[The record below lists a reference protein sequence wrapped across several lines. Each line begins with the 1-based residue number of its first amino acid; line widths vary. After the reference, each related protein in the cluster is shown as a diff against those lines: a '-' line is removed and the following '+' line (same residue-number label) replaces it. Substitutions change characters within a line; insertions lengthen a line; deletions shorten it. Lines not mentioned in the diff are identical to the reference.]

1 MPRGRRCDT
10 SVWTEQGA
18 AGSRKNEAALEAAGF
33 CGAYDGRMSGTE
45 TLQAHFD
52 ERWFLVVFLF
62 CGALVVA
69 NLLHW
74 FVFRVLR
81 RKEEKSVL
89 RGWGIKRH
97 LSRPARTIVLLSC
110 GLIALPFVPR
120 ISESAED
127 TIRRALLIAM
137 VVSLGWLAIGA
148 VYVLQE
154 FLLHKYDLSAA
165 NNLRA
170 RRIHTQIALFRRLL
184 IGLIVIVTI
193 GAVLWTF
200 RDQRLW
206 EYGTGLVA
214 SAGLASL
221 VLATAAKS
229 TASNVLAGLQI
240 AVTEPIRIDDVVVV
254 QGEWGRIEEITS
266 AYVVVRIWDLR
277 RLIVPL
283 TWFIE
288 NSFQNWSRES
298 TEVMGT
304 SMLYVDYSTPV
315 EPLRA
320 ELVRLVAANPLWNG
334 KTCALQVTNLTE
346 QAMELRCLVSA
357 DNAGALFDLRC
368 QVREGMIAFV
378 QQTFPEAFPRRR
390 SAVVGVVELEDTA
403 AEPPLAANDA
413 RP

>member
-1 MPRGRRCDT
+1 MN
-10 SVWTEQGA
+10 
-18 AGSRKNEAALEAAGF
+18 GS
-33 CGAYDGRMSGTE
+33 E
-45 TLQAHFD
+45 TLQTHFD
-52 ERWFLVVFLF
+52 QRWFLVIFLF
-62 CGALVVA
+62 CGVVVVA

-81 RKEEKSVL
+81 RREEG
-89 RGWGIKRH
+89 RHGPGWGIRRH
-97 LSRPARTIVLLSC
+97 LSRPSRAIFLLTC
-110 GLIALPFVPR
+110 ALVVLPFVPR
-120 ISESAED
+120 LSDGAED
-127 TIRRALLIAM
+127 VIRRGVWMAM

-148 VYVLQE
+148 VYVVQD
-154 FLLHKYDLSAA
+154 FLLRKYDLSATD
-165 NNLRA
+165 NLRA
-170 RRIHTQIALFRRLL
+170 RRIHTQISLFRRLV
-184 IGLIVIVTI
+184 IGLVVVVTI
-193 GAVLWTF
+193 GALLWTF
-200 RDQRLW
+200 HDPRLW

-240 AVTEPIRIDDVVVV
+240 ALTEPIRIDDVVVV

-288 NSFQNWSRES
+288 NSFENWSRES

-304 SMLYVDYSTPV
+304 AMLYVDYSTAV

-320 ELVRLVAANPLWNG
+320 ELMRMVGANPLWNG
-334 KTCALQVTNLTE
+334 KVCALQVTNITE
-346 QAMELRCLVSA
+346 YAMELRCLVSA
-357 DNAGALFDLRC
+357 DTASALFDLRC

-378 QQTFPEAFPRRR
+378 QRTSSEAFPRRR
-390 SAVVGVVELEDTA
+390 SAVVGAVEVDERQA
-403 AEPPLAANDA
+403 SM
-413 RP
+413 

>member
-1 MPRGRRCDT
+1 MN
-10 SVWTEQGA
+10 
-18 AGSRKNEAALEAAGF
+18 GSDA
-33 CGAYDGRMSGTE
+33 
-45 TLQAHFD
+45 LQAHLD
-52 ERWFLVVFLF
+52 QRWFLVIFLF
-62 CGALVVA
+62 CGAVVVA
-69 NLLHW
+69 NVLHW

-81 RKEEKSVL
+81 RREGL
-89 RGWGIKRH
+89 HGPGWGIRRH
-97 LSRPARTIVLLSC
+97 LSRPSRTIFLLTC

-120 ISESAED
+120 ISEGTQDA
-127 TIRRALLIAM
+127 IRRGLLIAL
-137 VVSLGWLAIGA
+137 VVSLGWLTIGA

-154 FLLHKYDLSAA
+154 FVLRKYDLSAA

-184 IGLIVIVTI
+184 IGLIVVVTI

-229 TASNVLAGLQI
+229 TASNILAGLQI
-240 AVTEPIRIDDVVVV
+240 AVTEPIRIGDVVVV

-298 TEVMGT
+298 TEIMGT
-304 SMLYVDYSTPV
+304 AMLYLDYSTPV

-320 ELVRLVAANPLWNG
+320 ELQRMVAANPLWNG
-334 KTCALQVTNLTE
+334 KTCALQVTDITDH
-346 QAMELRCLVSA
+346 AMELRCLVSA
-357 DNAGALFDLRC
+357 DDASSLFELRC
-368 QVREGMIAFV
+368 QVREGILQFV
-378 QQTFPEAFPRRR
+378 QRTYPEAFPRRR
-390 SAVVGVVELEDTA
+390 AAVVGVVEVEEERD
-403 AEPPLAANDA
+403 
-413 RP
+413 